1 MKNIEKII
9 FEITDNLDK
18 KKFDETKSFKDLGID
33 SLDLFSIISKIE
45 TKFKIKIKDK
55 ELDKIDSPKKLY
67 IFLKKKNVI

>member
-9 FEITDNLDK
+9 FESTDNVDK